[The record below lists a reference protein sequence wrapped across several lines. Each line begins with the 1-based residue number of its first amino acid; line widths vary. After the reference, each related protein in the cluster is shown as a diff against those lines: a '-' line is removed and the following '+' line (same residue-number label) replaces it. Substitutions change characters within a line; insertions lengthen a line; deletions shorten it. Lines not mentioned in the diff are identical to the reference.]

1 MQNDISAFQ
10 SYVGS
15 VITAA
20 NGLPVWVTEF
30 GTNSGDPT
38 TFMNTVLPWLDN
50 EPGVERYAYFMVE
63 DGVLTSGDSL
73 SSLGSLYGTTS

>member
-1 MQNDISAFQ
+1 
-10 SYVGS
+10 
-15 VITAA
+15 
-20 NGLPVWVTEF
+20 
-30 GTNSGDPT
+30 
-38 TFMNTVLPWLDN
+38 MNEVLPWLDN